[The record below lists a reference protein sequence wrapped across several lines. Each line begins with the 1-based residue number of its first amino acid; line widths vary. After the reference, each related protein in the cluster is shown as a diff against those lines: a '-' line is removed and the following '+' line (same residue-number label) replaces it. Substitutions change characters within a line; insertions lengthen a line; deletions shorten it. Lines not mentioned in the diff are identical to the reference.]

1 MWVSRSPVTDLVI
14 AHTPT
19 FSRVLD
25 IPSPLSPSSFWVRV
39 RVSVRRCCRFSGLYA
54 FHSSGDVAVG
64 MRRPTIA
71 VMSCKAPASS
81 THALLQY
88 VGHRVHHI
96 RSKSTS
102 ENDTGGWGQ
111 TRSRTP
117 SALLIVRLL
126 TERYYRALSRWKYY
140 ALCSQSLSLCFVVSA
155 TASILHCLR
164 DNNLSSYYFRNLE
177 RGVLLGNVRKHN
189 CYLTP
194 PVPNTTKTQ
203 N

>member
-1 MWVSRSPVTDLVI
+1 MLL
-14 AHTPT
+14 
-19 FSRVLD
+19 FS
-25 IPSPLSPSSFWVRV
+25 VRV

-164 DNNLSSYYFRNLE
+164 DNNLSSYYFWIKEKRVLE
-177 RGVLLGNVRKHN
+177 RLLLGWTEKFDNQGSHHKAIRCCLVERIPTVLRLMCHD
-189 CYLTP
+189 C
-194 PVPNTTKTQ
+194 Q
-203 N
+203 